1 MSKGGINMALAV
13 LQLVERAR
21 EQLTKV
27 TGLELSTT
35 LGTSKDE
42 RGWHVTVE
50 MIEKHSLPDGMD
62 ILATYEALLDDNG
75 NLIEFNR
82 KKLRK
87 RIDTEIEEG
96 E

>member
-1 MSKGGINMALAV
+1 MALTV
-13 LQLVERAR
+13 PQLVERAR
-21 EQLTKV
+21 GELSKL

-35 LGTSKDE
+35 LGASRDE
-42 RGWHVTVE
+42 KGWHVSVE

-62 ILATYEALLDDNG
+62 ILATYEILLDNDG
-75 NLIEFNR
+75 KVLEFNR
-82 KKLRK
+82 TKLRK

>member
-1 MSKGGINMALAV
+1 MALTVA
-13 LQLVERAR
+13 QLVELAR
-21 EQLTKV
+21 EELSKL

-35 LGTSKDE
+35 LGAIKDE
-42 RGWHVTVE
+42 KGWHVTVE
-50 MIEKHSLPDGMD
+50 MIEKHSIPDQMD

-87 RIDTEIEEG
+87 RIDTEIEEA

>member
-1 MSKGGINMALAV
+1 MALAIS
-13 LQLVERAR
+13 QLVERAR
-21 EQLTKV
+21 EELSKL

-35 LGTSKDE
+35 LRATKDE
-42 RGWHVTVE
+42 KGWHVSVE
-50 MIEKHSLPDGMD
+50 MIEKHSIPDQMD
-62 ILATYEALLDDNG
+62 ILATYDALLDDEG

-87 RIDTEIEEG
+87 RIDTEIEEA

>member
-1 MSKGGINMALAV
+1 MALTVA
-13 LQLVERAR
+13 QLVELAR
-21 EQLTKV
+21 EELSKL

-35 LGTSKDE
+35 LGTIKDE
-42 RGWHVTVE
+42 KGWHVSVE
-50 MIEKHSLPDGMD
+50 MIEKHSIPDQMD

-87 RIDTEIEEG
+87 RIDTEIEEA

>member
-1 MSKGGINMALAV
+1 MALAIS
-13 LQLVERAR
+13 QLVERAR
-21 EQLTKV
+21 EELSKL

-35 LGTSKDE
+35 LGAIKDE
-42 RGWHVTVE
+42 KGWHITME
-50 MIEKHSLPDGMD
+50 MIEKHSIPDQMD
-62 ILATYEALLDDNG
+62 ILATYEALLDDEG

-87 RIDTEIEEG
+87 RIDTEIEEA

>member
-1 MSKGGINMALAV
+1 MALTV
-13 LQLVERAR
+13 PQLVERAR
-21 EQLTKV
+21 EQLAKL

-42 RGWHVTVE
+42 KGWHVMVE
-50 MIEKHSLPDGMD
+50 MIEKHSLPDQMD

-75 NLIEFNR
+75 NVIEFNR

-87 RIDTEIEEG
+87 RIDTEVGEE